1 MTLTSDLEHQ
11 FNTLHASLPPEVSKT
26 IISTTSAFKES
37 YSPSAAPEI
46 GDPLPPF
53 TLTAA
58 DGTPTTTASLLSFP
72 EGIEGYL
79 LIAFY
84 RGSWCPFCNIFLRS
98 LASHLQ
104 EFKEAGV
111 KLVAV
116 SPELPDTNSETVE
129 ELGLEFPVLTDR
141 WNGLAKKLGIL
152 YKQPESMKGVLRDFG
167 VDFEKSN
174 GDGRYEVGSF
184 EAYFLITDD
193 DL

>member
-1 MTLTSDLEHQ
+1 M
-11 FNTLHASLPPEVSKT
+11 
-26 IISTTSAFKES
+26 
-37 YSPSAAPEI
+37 
-46 GDPLPPF
+46 
-53 TLTAA
+53 
-58 DGTPTTTASLLSFP
+58 
-72 EGIEGYL
+72 
-79 LIAFY
+79 
-84 RGSWCPFCNIFLRS
+84 
-98 LASHLQ
+98 
-104 EFKEAGV
+104 

-141 WNGLAKKLGIL
+141 GNGLAKKLGIL